1 MRVVQLA
8 AGAGGMYCGSC
19 LHDARL
25 AATLRAQG
33 RDVVLLPL
41 YTPLRTDEEDVSRGD
56 VHFGGLNVY
65 LQHALPLFRRTPAWL
80 DRLLDRPA
88 LLRWAGRRG
97 GSTRPAKLGP
107 LTLAVLEG
115 EHGPLRKELARLA
128 DTLRALQPHVVH
140 LPNLLLAGVAPHLR
154 ATLGVP
160 LVCGLT
166 GEDIFVDALPEPW
179 RAQVLSRIAAAAGD
193 IDVFVA
199 PTRYYAAHAAQH
211 FGLPAE
217 RIHTIAMG
225 IRAADFAPPPHKA
238 ASEPAGVGTKI
249 AEATADDAAQPG
261 ATAPRTSE
269 ECMPGVPVVPFTV
282 AYLARICP
290 EKGFDRAVRAVE
302 ALRSAGFAARLWAAG
317 YVPSTARAWAA
328 EVVFEAR
335 ARAGDDAVEFLGE
348 VDRAA
353 KQALLWAADVL
364 CLPTRYVESKGYP
377 VLEAL
382 AAGVPVVVPDHGA
395 FPELL
400 AATGGGVTY
409 PAGDDGALVAALA
422 ALADDAP
429 RRRELG
435 RRGQAAVQAHF
446 TAERMAADTWALYE
460 RLARLRR

>member
-65 LQHALPLFRRTPAWL
+65 LQRALPLFRRTPAWL

-115 EHGPLRKELARLA
+115 EHGPLRKEVARLA

-140 LPNLLLAGVAPHLR
+140 LPNLLLAGVAPRLR
-154 ATLGVP
+154 ATLRVP

-179 RAQVLSRIAAAAGD
+179 REQVLGRIAAAARD

-199 PTRYYAAHAAQH
+199 PTRYYATHAAQH

-225 IRAADFAPPPHKA
+225 IRAADFAPPARNAPGRRH
-238 ASEPAGVGTKI
+238 EP
-249 AEATADDAAQPG
+249 
-261 ATAPRTSE
+261 
-269 ECMPGVPVVPFTV
+269 MPARGDPPPPVVPAAADPSGTAHATAAAPLTF

-290 EKGFDRAVRAVE
+290 EKGFDRAVRAVV
-302 ALRSAGFAARLWAAG
+302 ALRAAGRAARLWAAG
-317 YVPSTARAWAA
+317 YVPPTERAWAA

-382 AAGVPVVVPDHGA
+382 AAGVPAVVPDHGA

-409 PAGDDGALVAALA
+409 PAGDDDALVAALA
-422 ALADDAP
+422 APADDAP